1 VKQKVP
7 KINFFKKIR
16 EISAGGFI
24 PSITG
29 DHNKAVGMTLE
40 DKLGIFENN
49 RHEHDFIDST
59 KYKGKRFELKGK
71 RKKSSAKISLITK
84 SPTGGLTNQQLLEK
98 IGKKNK
104 ERNSLKTTLR
114 MVYGKGKINKK
125 MRLERTRNTLYI
137 IHNGKKLSK
146 YNLKKIGFK
155 KKLQN
160 LIVVEAETEKRS
172 CKCGKRQ
179 LHDENNK
186 HEFFHYNKIYLC
198 LNFLENKIFEVLD
211 SSKLTL
217 DLRLH
222 RTDSSEKNSED
233 KDPTHDRGNAFR
245 IGINNLVEIYPEVI
259 VSKIHIK

>member
-1 VKQKVP
+1 MKQKVP

-125 MRLERTRNTLYI
+125 MRLERTRNTLYN
-137 IHNGKKLSK
+137 IHNGKKISK
-146 YNLKKIGFK
+146 
-155 KKLQN
+155 
-160 LIVVEAETEKRS
+160 
-172 CKCGKRQ
+172 
-179 LHDENNK
+179 
-186 HEFFHYNKIYLC
+186 
-198 LNFLENKIFEVLD
+198 
-211 SSKLTL
+211 
-217 DLRLH
+217 
-222 RTDSSEKNSED
+222 
-233 KDPTHDRGNAFR
+233 
-245 IGINNLVEIYPEVI
+245 
-259 VSKIHIK
+259 